1 MSGTRAHGTLRP
13 IDLARLAGVSTQLI
27 RNYED
32 DGVLPPVPRS
42 PSGYRRYSAR
52 HRAAVLTYRALA
64 RGYGRPAA
72 QAVMRAVHTG
82 RVPEAL
88 ALIDAGHA
96 ELHGERQALQEVER
110 ALDGLAGHHPE
121 PAGPGDRFP
130 LRIGEV
136 AARLGLR
143 TSALRVWESAGLLA
157 PEREAATGYRW
168 YGPAELRDAR
178 LVQLLR
184 RGGYPLPRI
193 RTVLDGLR
201 RTGSSAELR
210 TALARRAE
218 ELTHRSRAMLDGSG
232 RLHTYLADADACAP
246 GDADAYEAADAPDAP

>member
-1 MSGTRAHGTLRP
+1 MAGKRAQGNLRP

-42 PSGYRRYSAR
+42 PTGYRRYTAR

-72 QAVMRAVHTG
+72 QAVMRAVHAG

-96 ELHGERQALQEVER
+96 ELHEERQSLQEVER
-110 ALDGLAGHHPE
+110 ALDGLAAHRPE
-121 PAGPGDRFP
+121 PAGPGIRFP

-136 AARLGLR
+136 AARLGVR

-168 YGPAELRDAR
+168 FGAAEVRDAR
-178 LVQLLR
+178 LIQLLR
-184 RGGYPLPRI
+184 RSHYPLPQI

-201 RTGSSAELR
+201 RTGSSAALR
-210 TALARRAE
+210 AVLARRAA
-218 ELTHRSRAMLDGSG
+218 ELTERSRAMLDGSG
-232 RLHTYLADADACAP
+232 RLHAYLADAAGP
-246 GDADAYEAADAPDAP
+246 GDASSESAGPGPAA